1 MDVNMIN
8 RLKEQISIFDD
19 LENEQLAFG
28 DGPIS
33 IESFCSCRFPI
44 VVILQE
50 PYTDEDTFQKYLRGE
65 LPRPNTAEDK
75 KTYDSMNHWLSI
87 EGRCYGYNTYLT
99 LVSIINQVMKGSG
112 YYEKCYDAKA
122 YSNFIQNTAILNVKK
137 IPSIGVQSS
146 QGYKQWLKNEQNIK
160 YMSSQVLTYKPK
172 LVLLA
177 NITNFL
183 LKSQSENEDVLLFGK
198 KIKYPNSFI
207 SVKGNRIFYDEDTLF
222 IDTTHF
228 SRVSNQKKTEII
240 ELAITW
246 KDNNKSNIYKFKK
259 E

>member
-137 IPSIGVQSS
+137 
-146 QGYKQWLKNEQNIK
+146 Y
-160 YMSSQVLTYKPK
+160 
-172 LVLLA
+172 LVLEFNLHKDIS
-177 NITNFL
+177 NG
-183 LKSQSENEDVLLFGK
+183 LKMNRTLSICLR
-198 KIKYPNSFI
+198 KYLRTSPN
-207 SVKGNRIFYDEDTLF
+207 
-222 IDTTHF
+222 
-228 SRVSNQKKTEII
+228 
-240 ELAITW
+240 
-246 KDNNKSNIYKFKK
+246 
-259 E
+259 

>member
-1 MDVNMIN
+1 
-8 RLKEQISIFDD
+8 
-19 LENEQLAFG
+19 
-28 DGPIS
+28 
-33 IESFCSCRFPI
+33 
-44 VVILQE
+44 
-50 PYTDEDTFQKYLRGE
+50 
-65 LPRPNTAEDK
+65 
-75 KTYDSMNHWLSI
+75 
-87 EGRCYGYNTYLT
+87 
-99 LVSIINQVMKGSG
+99 
-112 YYEKCYDAKA
+112 
-122 YSNFIQNTAILNVKK
+122 
-137 IPSIGVQSS
+137 
-146 QGYKQWLKNEQNIK
+146 
-160 YMSSQVLTYKPK
+160 MSSQVLTYKPK

-198 KIKYPNSFI
+198 KIKYPNSFT